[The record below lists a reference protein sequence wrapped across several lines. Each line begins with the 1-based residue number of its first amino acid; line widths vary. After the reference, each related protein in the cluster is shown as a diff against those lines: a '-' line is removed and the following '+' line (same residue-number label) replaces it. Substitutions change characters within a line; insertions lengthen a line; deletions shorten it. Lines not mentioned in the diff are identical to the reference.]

1 MVLDASDI
9 FLGSRA
15 IPALAASKSTSGSTA
30 VIIPAAT
37 PAGSYYV
44 LAQADAD
51 NAVAEASES
60 NNTYAKAIEVLP
72 DLIVSVFAAPSK
84 AYPGSTITVSDT
96 TKNQGAGSSVST
108 TRFYLSTNA
117 TLSSGDIFLGSRAIP
132 ALALQE
138 ANSGST
144 TITLPAG
151 TAAGSYY
158 IIAQAD
164 GGNVVAELVENNN
177 TKARAITISSQ

>member
-1 MVLDASDI
+1 
-9 FLGSRA
+9 
-15 IPALAASKSTSGSTA
+15 
-30 VIIPAAT
+30 
-37 PAGSYYV
+37 
-44 LAQADAD
+44 
-51 NAVAEASES
+51 
-60 NNTYAKAIEVLP
+60 
-72 DLIVSVFAAPSK
+72 
-84 AYPGSTITVSDT
+84 VSDT